1 MRIVVARTC
10 TPFVF
15 GGAEILA
22 EELVNA
28 LQAAGHLV
36 DTISIPFTDHSPE
49 KLLDNMLA
57 CRLLEVIRPGKKD
70 LDRLIALNFPAYL
83 IPHPNKVIWLIHQ
96 YRAAYDLWDT
106 PLSNLQYASNSL
118 QIRAAVYRADQ
129 NAFLESQ
136 QIYTISQKVSQRLS
150 IFNHLDCPHL
160 YHPPRNADQFY
171 CDLPGDYI
179 FFPSRIT
186 PIKRQELIIQ
196 ALSWTKQPVK
206 VLFAGTADVDDYMKT
221 LEILAEKLQ
230 VSDRAIFL
238 GKISESEK
246 IQYYAQCR
254 GVVYPP
260 VDEDYGYVTLE
271 AMLSAKPIITCD
283 DSGEPLE
290 FVCSGETGWVVEAT
304 PQALADAMDKLWAN
318 AHQAAQ
324 MGQQA
329 REKYKSLNIDWST
342 IVEKLLK

>member
-15 GGAEILA
+15 GGAEIHA
-22 EELVNA
+22 EELVYA

-36 DTISIPFTDHSPE
+36 DTISIPFTDYSPE
-49 KLLDNMLA
+49 KLLDNILA
-57 CRLLEVIRPGKKD
+57 CRLLEVTRPGKKD
-70 LDRLIALNFPAYL
+70 IERLIPLSFPAYL

-106 PLSNLQYASNSL
+106 PLGNLHHASNSL

-129 NAFLESQ
+129 NAFLESR
-136 QIYTISQKVSQRLS
+136 QIYTNSRNVSRRLS
-150 IFNHLDCPHL
+150 VFNHLDCPYL
-160 YHPPRNADQFY
+160 YHPPRNAAQFY
-171 CDLPGDYI
+171 CDLPRDYI

-186 PIKRQELIIQ
+186 QMKRQELIIQ
-196 ALSWTKQPVK
+196 ALSWTKQPIK
-206 VLFAGTADVDDYMKT
+206 VLFAGAADVDDYIKT

-238 GKISESEK
+238 GRISESEK
-246 IQYYAQCR
+246 IQYYAQSK

-271 AMLSAKPIITCD
+271 AMLSAKPIITCT

-290 FVCSGETGWVVEAT
+290 FVRSGETGWVVEPT
-304 PQALADAMDKLWAN
+304 PQAMADAMDQLWVN
-318 AHQAAQ
+318 THQAAQ

-329 REKYKSLNIDWST
+329 REKYKSLNIDWSN